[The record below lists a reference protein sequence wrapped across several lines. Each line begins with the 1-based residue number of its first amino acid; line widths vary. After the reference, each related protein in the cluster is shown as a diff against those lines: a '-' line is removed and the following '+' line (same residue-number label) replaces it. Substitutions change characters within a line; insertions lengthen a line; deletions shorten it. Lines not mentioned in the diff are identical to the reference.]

1 MPFYQVW
8 ATVHHEATCVIEAND
23 QDHAVAIAT
32 ALSGIGKA
40 SHQNHTGLSSLCKT
54 HSSPF
59 PSREQTCPESPD
71 SGQFCLG
78 WASMAMAGTACF
90 AKNQP

>member
-32 ALSGIGKA
+32 ALSGIDYDNLGYTNGAETSVDEIVPTEEKP
-40 SHQNHTGLSSLCKT
+40 SSTFYDIIESLSSEPHRIVEPLQDT
-54 HSSPF
+54 
-59 PSREQTCPESPD
+59 
-71 SGQFCLG
+71 
-78 WASMAMAGTACF
+78 
-90 AKNQP
+90 

>member
-32 ALSGIGKA
+32 ALSGIV
-40 SHQNHTGLSSLCKT
+40 CY
-54 HSSPF
+54 
-59 PSREQTCPESPD
+59 
-71 SGQFCLG
+71 
-78 WASMAMAGTACF
+78 
-90 AKNQP
+90 